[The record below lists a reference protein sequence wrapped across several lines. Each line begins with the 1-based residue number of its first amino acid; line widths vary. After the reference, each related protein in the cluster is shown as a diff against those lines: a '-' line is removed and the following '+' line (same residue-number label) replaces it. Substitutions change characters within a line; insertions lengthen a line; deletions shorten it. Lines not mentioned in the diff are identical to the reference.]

1 MQHLKYL
8 ALYFKALSVYLI
20 EHVGVRLRECAS
32 LRVVPVNTILLLKM
46 YRGLRGLR
54 C

>member
-20 EHVGVRLRECAS
+20 EHVGVRLRDCAS
-32 LRVVPVNTILLLKM
+32 LRFVPVNTILLVKM
-46 YRGLRGLR
+46 HLDLRGLT